1 MPTHIRTLAEIPPSL
16 LQRFPRPALVR
27 RCHAN
32 GIEDWSTQDF
42 VDQVRHVSLGLDA
55 LGVKRGDRVA
65 LMSESRPEWLIS
77 DFGILSG
84 AFVTVP
90 VYPTLAAAQ
99 ACYILNDSEAR
110 VAIVSD
116 RVQLE
121 KLQSIRHLAPHLA
134 FVVVIDG
141 AAPPAADAGAGAA
154 AGAGSVMTLAELAA
168 RGRDVEEREPGALA
182 RHAETVA
189 SVQPSDLATI
199 IYTSG
204 TTGEP
209 KGVMLTHH
217 NIVSNV
223 LACHSMLKKGPEDV
237 AFSFLPL
244 SHAFERTVSYC
255 YLDDGVVVTFAESMD
270 TVARD
275 LPRVQPTLM
284 TGVPRVFEKLHARIM
299 EAASAAPAPR
309 RWVFT
314 WGLGVGL
321 LRVQREQKN
330 GGREVAT
337 NWQDRLADKLV
348 FSKIRE
354 RVGGR
359 LRVIVSGSAPLP
371 VTVADFFSAVGLPIM
386 EGYGLT
392 ETAPVLTTNPRD
404 AIRNGTVGVAL
415 PGIELRIADDGEV
428 LARGPNLMKGY
439 WKKAE
444 ATAEVI
450 DADGWFHT
458 GDIGQLTDGYLSIT
472 DRKKDLIVTS
482 GGKKLAPQPIELRL
496 KQNPLVAEAIVI
508 GDRRRYPAV
517 VFVPDFKV
525 LEKRLAALGRPL
537 ASREDL
543 VTRADVLGLYQEIVD
558 ALNRDLAQY
567 EQLKRI
573 ALIPAEFSV
582 MGGELTPSLKVRRAV
597 VEDRWGGVIERMY
610 AQTEKAS

>member
-1 MPTHIRTLAEIPPSL
+1 M
-16 LQRFPRPALVR
+16 LV
-27 RCHAN
+27 
-32 GIEDWSTQDF
+32 
-42 VDQVRHVSLGLDA
+42 
-55 LGVKRGDRVA
+55 
-65 LMSESRPEWLIS
+65 
-77 DFGILSG
+77 
-84 AFVTVP
+84 
-90 VYPTLAAAQ
+90 
-99 ACYILNDSEAR
+99 
-110 VAIVSD
+110 
-116 RVQLE
+116 
-121 KLQSIRHLAPHLA
+121 
-134 FVVVIDG
+134 
-141 AAPPAADAGAGAA
+141 
-154 AGAGSVMTLAELAA
+154 
-168 RGRDVEEREPGALA
+168 
-182 RHAETVA
+182 
-189 SVQPSDLATI
+189 
-199 IYTSG
+199 
-204 TTGEP
+204 
-209 KGVMLTHH
+209 
-217 NIVSNV
+217 
-223 LACHSMLKKGPEDV
+223 KGPQDV

-255 YLDDGVVVTFAESMD
+255 YLDDGVVVTFAESID
-270 TVARD
+270 SVSRD

-299 EAASAAPAPR
+299 EAAGAAPAPR
-309 RWVFT
+309 RWIFT
-314 WGLGVGL
+314 WALGVGL

-330 GGREVAT
+330 GGRTVET

-371 VTVADFFSAVGLPIM
+371 VHVAEFFGAVGLPIM

-392 ETAPVLTTNPRD
+392 ETSPVLTVNPRD

-415 PGIELRIADDGEV
+415 PGIELRIADDGEI

-439 WKKAE
+439 WKKPE

-482 GGKKLAPQPIELRL
+482 GGKKLAPQPIEIRL

-543 VTRADVLGLYQEIVD
+543 VSRADVLGLYQEVVD
-558 ALNRDLAQY
+558 ALNRDLAAIRTAQAHRAHPG
-567 EQLKRI
+567 RI
-573 ALIPAEFSV
+573 QRDGRRAHAIPEGPPCGRRAALGFGDRADV
-582 MGGELTPSLKVRRAV
+582 RAHRKGELIRLAFVSPCQRLRVARYSKILAV
-597 VEDRWGGVIERMY
+597 GRGHHRNWTLPMMY
-610 AQTEKAS
+610 FFGTSPQ

>member
-32 GIEDWSTQDF
+32 GIEDWSTQHF

-55 LGVKRGDRVA
+55 LGVKAGDRVA
-65 LMSESRPEWLIS
+65 LISESRPEWLIS
-77 DFGILSG
+77 DLGILSG

-90 VYPTLAAAQ
+90 IYPTLAAAQ

-141 AAPPAADAGAGAA
+141 GTPSPAPASAADA
-154 AGAGSVMTLAELAA
+154 AGSVLTLAELVA
-168 RGRDVEEREPGALA
+168 RGRAVEEREPGAIA
-182 RHAETVA
+182 RHVERAA
-189 SVQPSDLATI
+189 SIQPSDLATI

-223 LACHSMLKKGPEDV
+223 LASHAMLVKGPQDV

-299 EAASAAPAPR
+299 ETASSAAAPR
-309 RWVFT
+309 RMIFT
-314 WGLGVGL
+314 WALGAGL

-330 GGREVAT
+330 GGREVQAT
-337 NWQDRLADKLV
+337 WQDRLANKLV

-371 VTVADFFSAVGLPIM
+371 VHVAEFFGAVGLPIM

-392 ETAPVLTTNPRD
+392 ETSPVLTVNPRD

-415 PGIELRIADDGEV
+415 PGIELRIADDGEI

-439 WKKAE
+439 WKKPE

-482 GGKKLAPQPIELRL
+482 GGKKLAPQPIEIRL

-543 VTRADVLGLYQEIVD
+543 VSRTDVLGLYQEVVD

-597 VEDRWGGVIERMY
+597 VEQRWGHVIERMY

>member
-1 MPTHIRTLAEIPPSL
+1 
-16 LQRFPRPALVR
+16 
-27 RCHAN
+27 
-32 GIEDWSTQDF
+32 
-42 VDQVRHVSLGLDA
+42 
-55 LGVKRGDRVA
+55 
-65 LMSESRPEWLIS
+65 
-77 DFGILSG
+77 
-84 AFVTVP
+84 
-90 VYPTLAAAQ
+90 
-99 ACYILNDSEAR
+99 
-110 VAIVSD
+110 
-116 RVQLE
+116 
-121 KLQSIRHLAPHLA
+121 
-134 FVVVIDG
+134 
-141 AAPPAADAGAGAA
+141 
-154 AGAGSVMTLAELAA
+154 
-168 RGRDVEEREPGALA
+168 
-182 RHAETVA
+182 
-189 SVQPSDLATI
+189 
-199 IYTSG
+199 
-204 TTGEP
+204 
-209 KGVMLTHH
+209 
-217 NIVSNV
+217 
-223 LACHSMLKKGPEDV
+223 
-237 AFSFLPL
+237 
-244 SHAFERTVSYC
+244 
-255 YLDDGVVVTFAESMD
+255 MD

-309 RWVFT
+309 RWIFT
-314 WGLGVGL
+314 WALGVGL

-330 GGREVAT
+330 GGRAVET

-371 VTVADFFSAVGLPIM
+371 VHVAEFFSAVGLPIM

-392 ETAPVLTTNPRD
+392 ETSPVLTRQSARRHPQRHRRRRAARHRAAHRGGRRNPRARAEPD
-404 AIRNGTVGVAL
+404 EGL
-415 PGIELRIADDGEV
+415 LEE
-428 LARGPNLMKGY
+428 ARGHRRS
-439 WKKAE
+439 
-444 ATAEVI
+444 
-450 DADGWFHT
+450 DRRDGWFHT

-482 GGKKLAPQPIELRL
+482 GGKKLAPQPIEIRL

-543 VTRADVLGLYQEIVD
+543 VSRADVLGLYQEVVD

-582 MGGELTPSLKVRRAV
+582 MGGELTPSLKVRRSV
-597 VEDRWGGVIERMY
+597 VEQRWGARDRADVRANRKGELIRLASSCLIYSKIRAVGSGHHRNWTLPMMY
-610 AQTEKAS
+610 FFGTSPQ

>member
-1 MPTHIRTLAEIPPSL
+1 MPTHIRTLAEIPASL
-16 LQRFPRPALVR
+16 LQRFARPALVR

-42 VDQVRHVSLGLDA
+42 ADQVRHVSLGLDA
-55 LGVKRGDRVA
+55 LGVKRGERVG
-65 LMSESRPEWLIS
+65 LMSESRPEWLLS
-77 DFGILSG
+77 DFGILCG

-90 VYPTLAAAQ
+90 IYPTLAAQQ

-110 VAIVSD
+110 VVIVSD

-121 KLQSIRHLAPHLA
+121 KIQSIRHLTPHLA

-141 AAPPAADAGAGAA
+141 AASATDAADASS
-154 AGAGSVMTLAELAA
+154 GSVMTLAELAT
-168 RGRDVEEREPGALA
+168 RGREVEEREPGAFT

-189 SVQPSDLATI
+189 SVQPDDLATI

-244 SHAFERTVSYC
+244 SHAFERTVAYC
-255 YLDDGVVVTFAESMD
+255 YLDDGVVVTFAETID

-299 EAASAAPAPR
+299 EAASTAPAPR
-309 RWVFT
+309 RWIFT
-314 WGLGVGL
+314 WALGVGL
-321 LRVQREQKN
+321 LRVQREQNN
-330 GGREVAT
+330 GGRAVET

-371 VTVADFFSAVGLPIM
+371 VTVAEFFSAVGLPIM

-404 AIRNGTVGVAL
+404 AIRNGTVGVML
-415 PGIELRIADDGEV
+415 PGIEVRIAEDGEI

-439 WKKAE
+439 WKKPE

-450 DADGWFHT
+450 DAAGWFHT
-458 GDIGQLTDGYLSIT
+458 GDIGKLTDGYLSIT

-543 VTRADVLGLYQEIVD
+543 VTRADVLGLYQEVVD
-558 ALNRDLAQY
+558 ALNRELAQY

-582 MGGELTPSLKVRRAV
+582 MGGELTPSLKVRRSV
-597 VEDRWGGVIERMY
+597 VEQRWGGLIERMY